1 MEHANSLVGT
11 ARVGS
16 RTRKCQRERRS
27 SEQRSRN
34 EEADEEADERAA
46 VVVRQRREDS
56 ATTATDEGGERP
68 RVTHIEPRRDL
79 NGRSRSLCYSLR
91 LCGRVLACCAAP
103 QRLRATTRLECGPA
117 ESCWSGGDSFVFCLR
132 FTVARI
138 CLKPRAAVRLLLVL
152 SALRLRRLGLLS
164 LDATGTTAA
173 ERAGQG
179 KVNVH
184 LAVGSDQERRD
195 VDDLLANSAR
205 QEKREA
211 IASEMMLARRTSG
224 EREEKDIPDVSLPD
238 EHAGVVD
245 RSGEAELEDRGLEAT
260 LEEVLGG
267 EREDVVELGLGLLE
281 NAVSVEAAQEGS
293 TLEEALGVLLVEREE
308 LTSSLADLGELVV
321 HSPHLALVAETVL
334 SAEPELSVETLL
346 FERAS
351 RRLVRLAVC
360 SSERQRERER
370 EYQTEQV
377 VRSEPGR
384 PVMINRLYALLA

>member
-1 MEHANSLVGT
+1 
-11 ARVGS
+11 
-16 RTRKCQRERRS
+16 
-27 SEQRSRN
+27 
-34 EEADEEADERAA
+34 
-46 VVVRQRREDS
+46 
-56 ATTATDEGGERP
+56 
-68 RVTHIEPRRDL
+68 
-79 NGRSRSLCYSLR
+79 
-91 LCGRVLACCAAP
+91 
-103 QRLRATTRLECGPA
+103 
-117 ESCWSGGDSFVFCLR
+117 
-132 FTVARI
+132 
-138 CLKPRAAVRLLLVL
+138 
-152 SALRLRRLGLLS
+152 
-164 LDATGTTAA
+164 
-173 ERAGQG
+173 
-179 KVNVH
+179 VH

-384 PVMINRLYALLA
+384 PIMINRLYALLA